1 MIEQPYDM
9 ALTLLVALAIG
20 LLIGIERGWSDRD
33 EGEGARVAGLRTFSL
48 IGLLGV
54 VAALISQQ
62 AGVWF
67 LCSVFLAVSALII
80 AAHISSVRAN
90 NDIGTT
96 TAFTMMLTFALAAWS
111 AYDQPIPAL
120 AITVVV
126 MALLGHKPVLHGWLK
141 KITPRDFFSGIKLLI
156 ISVVLL
162 PLLPNQ
168 GYGPWNALNPYWI
181 WWMVVLVS
189 GLSFLGY
196 LIIQMAGR
204 KTGTII
210 TAIAGGLISSTATT
224 LTMAR
229 FARDEQG
236 KSLFAG
242 AVLLASA
249 IMFPRVLIE
258 VMVVHPALIHPL
270 WIPLVIMLT
279 GLLCVFYWI
288 WHQQKKKRPESN
300 LPVEHKNP
308 LQLSMAL
315 KIGFLLAAILL
326 LSEAAKTWFGDQG
339 IYALALISGL
349 MDVDAITLSLAHSAQ
364 SDLAEDVAA
373 RGILLACTTNTLIK
387 GILFALIAGIK
398 NHLFLPLWMGAAIIP
413 GLLAAALML

>member
-9 ALTLLVALAIG
+9 AITLLVALAIG
-20 LLIGIERGWSDRD
+20 LLIGIERGWRDRD
-33 EGEGARVAGLRTFSL
+33 EDEGARIAGIRTFSL

-62 AGVWF
+62 AGIWF
-67 LCSVFLAVSALII
+67 LCSAFIAVAALII
-80 AAHISSVRAN
+80 ASHILRVHAN
-90 NDIGTT
+90 NDVGTT
-96 TAFTMMLTFALAAWS
+96 TAFTMMLTFSLAAWS

-141 KITPRDFFSGIKLLI
+141 KITPQDFFSGLKLLI
-156 ISVVLL
+156 ISIVLL

-168 GYGPWNALNPYWI
+168 GYGPWDAINPYWI

-196 LIIQMAGR
+196 LMIQFTGR

-224 LTMAR
+224 LTLAR
-229 FARDEQG
+229 FARAEQE

-242 AVLLASA
+242 AVLLTSA
-249 IMFPRVLIE
+249 IMFPRVMIE
-258 VMVVHPALIHPL
+258 VMVVNPALLQPL
-270 WIPLVIMLT
+270 WIPLTVMLFC
-279 GLLCVFYWI
+279 LLGVFYRLWYR
-288 WHQQKKKRPESN
+288 QKEKSAEKTPTI
-300 LPVEHKNP
+300 EHKSP
-308 LQLSMAL
+308 LQLSLAV
-315 KIGFLLAAILL
+315 KIGVLLAVMLL
-326 LSEAAKTWFGDQG
+326 LSEAAKTWYGDQG
-339 IYALALISGL
+339 IYALALVSGL

-364 SDLAEDVAA
+364 SDLAGTVAA
-373 RGILLACTTNTLIK
+373 WGILLACTTNTLVK
-387 GILFALIAGIK
+387 GVIFAVIAGFK
-398 NHLFLPLWMGAAIIP
+398 KHLFLPLWMGAAIVP
-413 GLLAAALML
+413 GLLVAILML

>member
-9 ALTLLVALAIG
+9 AMTLLVALAIG
-20 LLIGIERGWSDRD
+20 LLIGIERGWRDRD
-33 EGEGARVAGLRTFSL
+33 EDEGARIAGVRTFSL
-48 IGLLGV
+48 IGLLGA

-67 LCSVFLAVSALII
+67 LCSAFIAVTALII
-80 AAHISSVRAN
+80 ASHIIGVRADK
-90 NDIGTT
+90 DIGTT
-96 TAFTMMLTFALAAWS
+96 TAFTMMLTFSLAAWS

-126 MALLGHKPVLHGWLK
+126 MALLGYKPALHGWLK
-141 KITPRDFFSGIKLLI
+141 KITPRDFFSGLKLLI
-156 ISVVLL
+156 ISIVLL

-196 LIIQMAGR
+196 LMIQITGK

-236 KSLFAG
+236 RSLFAG

-249 IMFPRVLIE
+249 IMFPRVMIE
-258 VMVVHPALIHPL
+258 VMVVNPSLLHPL
-270 WIPLVIMLT
+270 WIPLTVMLI
-279 GLLCVFYWI
+279 GMLGVFYQL
-288 WHQQKKKRPESN
+288 WHRQKKKTAELTPAI
-300 LPVEHKNP
+300 EHQSP
-308 LQLSMAL
+308 LQLSMAV
-315 KIGFLLAAILL
+315 KIGLLLAVMLL
-326 LSEAAKTWFGDQG
+326 LSAAAKNWFGDQG
-339 IYALALISGL
+339 IYALALVSGL
-349 MDVDAITLSLAHSAQ
+349 MDVDAITLSLSHSAQ
-364 SDLAEDVAA
+364 SDLAGDVAA

-387 GILFALIAGIK
+387 GILFAVIAGIK
-398 NHLFLPLWMGAAIIP
+398 KHLFLPLWMGAAILP
-413 GLLAAALML
+413 GLLIAALML

>member
-9 ALTLLVALAIG
+9 AITLLVALAIG
-20 LLIGIERGWSDRD
+20 LLIGIERGWSDRE
-33 EGEGARVAGLRTFSL
+33 EGEGARIAGLRTFSL

-67 LCSVFLAVSALII
+67 LCSVFIAVSALII
-80 AAHISSVRAN
+80 AAHMSSVRAN
-90 NDIGTT
+90 KDIGTT

-111 AYDQPIPAL
+111 AYGQQIPAL

-126 MALLGHKPVLHGWLK
+126 MALLGHKPILHGWLK

-196 LIIQMAGR
+196 LIIQVAGR

-229 FARDEQG
+229 FARDDQG

-249 IMFPRVLIE
+249 IMFPRVMIE
-258 VMVVHPALIHPL
+258 VMVVNPALLYPL
-270 WIPLVIMLT
+270 WIPLAVMLI
-279 GLLCVFYWI
+279 GLLGVFFRLWLR
-288 WHQQKKKRPESN
+288 QKKKPAEDA
-300 LPVEHKNP
+300 PAIEHQSP

-315 KIGFLLAAILL
+315 KIGVLLAAMLL
-326 LSEAAKTWFGDQG
+326 LSEAAKAWFGDQG
-339 IYALALISGL
+339 IYALALVSGL

-364 SDLAEDVAA
+364 SDLAGDVAA

-387 GILFALIAGIK
+387 GILFAIIAGIK

-413 GLLAAALML
+413 GLLVAALML

>member
-9 ALTLLVALAIG
+9 AITLLVALAIG
-20 LLIGIERGWSDRD
+20 LLIGIERGWRDRD
-33 EGEGARVAGLRTFSL
+33 EDEGARIAGVRTFSL
-48 IGLLGV
+48 IGLLGA

-62 AGVWF
+62 TGVWF
-67 LCSVFLAVSALII
+67 LCSVFIAVAALII
-80 AAHISSVRAN
+80 ASHILAVRAS
-90 NDIGTT
+90 NDVGTT
-96 TAFTMMLTFALAAWS
+96 TAFTMMLTFSLAAWS

-126 MALLGHKPVLHGWLK
+126 MTLLGHKPVLHGWLK
-141 KITPRDFFSGIKLLI
+141 KITPRDFFSGLKLLI
-156 ISVVLL
+156 ISIVLL

-196 LIIQMAGR
+196 LMIQVTGK

-229 FARDEQG
+229 FAREEQG
-236 KSLFAG
+236 RTLYAG

-249 IMFPRVLIE
+249 IMFPRVMIE
-258 VMVVHPALIHPL
+258 VMVVNPALLHPL
-270 WIPLVIMLT
+270 WVPLTLMLI
-279 GLLCVFYWI
+279 GLLGVFYWL
-288 WHQQKKKRPESN
+288 WHRQKKDVAEKP
-300 LPVEHKNP
+300 PAVEHQSP
-308 LQLSMAL
+308 LQLSMAV
-315 KIGFLLAAILL
+315 KIGLLLAAMLL
-326 LSEAAKTWFGDQG
+326 LSAAAKTWFGDQG
-339 IYALALISGL
+339 IYVLALVSGL

-364 SDLAEDVAA
+364 SDLAGDVAA

-387 GILFALIAGIK
+387 GILFAVIAGIK
-398 NHLFLPLWMGAAIIP
+398 KHLFLPLWMVGAIMP
-413 GLLAAALML
+413 GLLIATLML